1 MNGKRRQLCQCML
14 GCAAAR
20 LAPDAATGAEK
31 AWPRQAVKLLV
42 GFAAGSSPDATAR
55 ALADPLAQALGQPV
69 IVENRPGASGNI
81 AADLVAKA
89 VDDHTLGII
98 INGNVT
104 SAKMLNP
111 QLPYDPARDFSFL
124 SLLTA
129 APLVLV
135 APASLP
141 SGAAFLAE
149 AARSADRW
157 SYGSPGNGSLSH
169 LGMEW
174 LKSRLPG
181 LRAVHVPYQSNPA
194 VLTGLLGGQIQLAL
208 LPPGIAAAHIR
219 SGKLHLI
226 GVTGGRT
233 PLVPEAVPLS
243 ELGVRDFNL
252 EVWNGLVAPTRLPLA
267 AQQRLAQLVP
277 DIMRTPQT
285 RQRLFQQGWQ
295 VIGSSPE
302 GLRKRVGEEAE
313 AMARIIRATGVRVE

>member
-1 MNGKRRQLCQCML
+1 MDNKRRQLCQGIFL
-14 GCAAAR
+14 AAGMTAI
-20 LAPDAATGAEK
+20 AQPAQSAGS
-31 AWPRQAVKLLV
+31 AWPQRAVKILV
-42 GFAAGSSPDATAR
+42 GFPAGSTPDATAR
-55 ALADPLAQALGQPV
+55 ALADPLSQALGQPV

-104 SAKMLNP
+104 SARMLTP
-111 QLPYDPARDFSFL
+111 QLPYDPSRDFAYL
-124 SLLTA
+124 SLLTT
-129 APLVLV
+129 APLLLV
-135 APASLP
+135 APAHLP
-141 SGAAFLAE
+141 AGAAFLSE
-149 AARSADRW
+149 ASRSADRW

-174 LKSRLPG
+174 FKSKLPG
-181 LRAVHVPYQSNPA
+181 LRAVHVPYQGNPA

-208 LPPGIAAAHIR
+208 LPPGIAAAHIKT
-219 SGKLHLI
+219 GKLHLI

-243 ELGVRDFNL
+243 ELGVRDFRL
-252 EVWNGLVAPTRLPLA
+252 EVWNGLVGPARLSAA
-267 AQQRLAQLVP
+267 AQARLAQVVP
-277 DIMRTPQT
+277 GIMRSPEV

-302 GLRKRVGEEAE
+302 GLRTRVGEEAA
-313 AMARIIRATGVRVE
+313 AMAAIIRSAGIRAE